1 MDYAREAL
9 ALIDR
14 MMAKPLTAHEIA
26 IWHALAAISARC
38 GKSEGLSVPMDLL
51 KVYTGSSKDSVER
64 ARNGLKT
71 KGLID
76 WQSQRGRKAPLYTLY
91 GVAAQTAAQRA
102 PQSAPQSAA
111 QAAAQP
117 APQSTPLY
125 TTAIN
130 SSREIRAQGAAQGAA
145 RSVGPVAGNS
155 GAQSVAQG
163 AAQEAGNGGAQSVA
177 QGAARMT
184 QEEADAL
191 QREMDDV
198 LEAAAEIGI
207 PQNAADLNYG
217 NRLVA
222 DYSAAWV
229 REAIRRAGTGSASTR
244 SWRYVEGILRKWRE
258 RGGMDEARQ
267 AARAAAVGAE
277 SDRRR
282 EDARTLARLRG
293 ELPR

>member
-1 MDYAREAL
+1 MNYEREAL

-26 IWHALAAISARC
+26 LWHALAAISARC

-130 SSREIRAQGAAQGAA
+130 SSCEIRAQGAA

-207 PQNAADLNYG
+207 PQSAADLSQG

>member
-1 MDYAREAL
+1 MNYEREAL

-26 IWHALAAISARC
+26 LWHALAAISARC

-130 SSREIRAQGAAQGAA
+130 SSCEIRAQGAAQGAA
-145 RSVGPVAGNS
+145 RSVGPVAD
-155 GAQSVAQG
+155 
-163 AAQEAGNGGAQSVA
+163 NGGAQSVA

-207 PQNAADLNYG
+207 PQSAADLSQG

>member
-1 MDYAREAL
+1 MNYAREAL

-26 IWHALAAISARC
+26 LWHALAAISARC

-76 WQSQRGRKAPLYTLY
+76 WQSQRGRKAPLYTIY
-91 GVAAQTAAQRA
+91 SVAEQIAAQPA
-102 PQSAPQSAA
+102 PQHTPQHTPQHAPQHTPQPAPLYTTTPTINSSSSIRA
-111 QAAAQP
+111 QIASQSTPQP
-117 APQSTPLY
+117 APQSTP
-125 TTAIN
+125 
-130 SSREIRAQGAAQGAA
+130 QPAAQTL
-145 RSVGPVAGNS
+145 PLL
-155 GAQSVAQG
+155 
-163 AAQEAGNGGAQSVA
+163 
-177 QGAARMT
+177 T

-191 QREMDDV
+191 QREMDVV

-244 SWRYVEGILRKWRE
+244 SWRYVEGILRRWRE
-258 RGGMDEARQ
+258 LGGMDEARQ
-267 AARAAAVGAE
+267 DMRAPAVEEDSARL
-277 SDRRR
+277 R

>member
-1 MDYAREAL
+1 MRTQHEGSRMMNYEREAL

-26 IWHALAAISARC
+26 LWHALAAISARC

-76 WQSQRGRKAPLYTLY
+76 WQSQRGRKAPLYTIY
-91 GVAAQTAAQRA
+91 SVAEQIAAQPA
-102 PQSAPQSAA
+102 PQPAPQHTP
-111 QAAAQP
+111 QP
-117 APQSTPLY
+117 APQSTP
-125 TTAIN
+125 
-130 SSREIRAQGAAQGAA
+130 QPAAQTL
-145 RSVGPVAGNS
+145 PLL
-155 GAQSVAQG
+155 
-163 AAQEAGNGGAQSVA
+163 
-177 QGAARMT
+177 T

-198 LEAAAEIGI
+198 LDAAAEIGI
-207 PQNAADLNYG
+207 PQSAADLSQG

-244 SWRYVEGILRKWRE
+244 CWRYVEAILRRWRE
-258 RGGMDEARQ
+258 RGGMDEAHQDMR
-267 AARAAAVGAE
+267 APAGEEDSARL
-277 SDRRR
+277 R